1 MADIRR
7 KEPASRKVEEGR
19 FSRWWTGS
27 KRWTKYWY
35 LRLMRQKSSPR
46 NLAAAC
52 ALGMFIGSMPIIPFQ
67 SVVVIA
73 LAFVM
78 RVNKLA
84 AWLAT
89 CYSNAATMVPFYYFL
104 FLVGKTFMPFEDVS
118 FDPNNLEM
126 TQLIES
132 GWQVFA
138 VMFTGGF
145 IFGVPAT
152 IVTYFATL
160 FIVRRYR
167 ERRTIKMLRKRTS
180 G

>member
-1 MADIRR
+1 
-7 KEPASRKVEEGR
+7 
-19 FSRWWTGS
+19 
-27 KRWTKYWY
+27 
-35 LRLMRQKSSPR
+35 MRQKSSPK

-52 ALGMFIGSMPIIPFQ
+52 ALGMFIGSMPIMPFQ

-104 FLVGKTFMPFEDVS
+104 FLVGKTVMPFGDVA
-118 FDPNNLEM
+118 FDPKHLEM
-126 TQLIES
+126 TQLIDA

-138 VMFTGGF
+138 VMFAGGF
-145 IFGVPAT
+145 VFGVPAT
-152 IVTYFATL
+152 ILTYFLTL
-160 FIVRRYR
+160 FVVRRYR
-167 ERRTIKMLRKRTS
+167 RRRAVRMLRNRS
-180 G
+180 SH

>member
-7 KEPASRKVEEGR
+7 HDARQEPKVGR
-19 FSRWWTGS
+19 FRVWWTGS

-35 LRLMRQKSSPR
+35 LRLMRQQSSPK
-46 NLAAAC
+46 NLATAC
-52 ALGMFIGSMPIIPFQ
+52 ALGMFIGALPIIPFQ

-73 LAFVM
+73 LAFVL

-104 FLVGKTFMPFEDVS
+104 FMVGKTVVPVEGVV
-118 FDPNNLEM
+118 FDPNNLRM
-126 TQLIES
+126 VDLIDA
-132 GWQVFA
+132 GWKLFG
-138 VMFTGGF
+138 VMFAGGLV
-145 IFGVPAT
+145 FGIPAT
-152 IVTYFATL
+152 IVTYFGSL
-160 FIVRRYR
+160 FVIRRYR
-167 ERRTIKMLRKRTS
+167 ERRAIRLLRKRTS

>member
-1 MADIRR
+1 VPDLSRR
-7 KEPASRKVEEGR
+7 TPEAPRSDGR
-19 FSRWWTGS
+19 PGRWWIGA

-35 LRLMRQKSSPR
+35 LRLMRQKSSPK

-52 ALGMFIGSMPIIPFQ
+52 ALGMFIGAMPIIPFQ

-78 RVNKLA
+78 RVNKQA

-89 CYSNAATMVPFYYFL
+89 CYSNAATMVPFYSFL
-104 FLVGKTFMPFEDVS
+104 FLVGKTVMPFDNVA

-126 TQLIES
+126 TQLIEA

-138 VMFTGGF
+138 VMFAGGF

-152 IVTYFATL
+152 IITYFLTL
-160 FIVRRYR
+160 FIIRRYR
-167 ERRTIKMLRKRTS
+167 KRRVIRMLRKQT
-180 G
+180 GG